1 MSQERF
7 NRLVKV
13 YKSVTVTPGS
23 RQGTLTISNE
33 DLLQDL
39 RIVASSEREYGV
51 LLTENPSLDAV
62 EVGGV
67 YQVEL
72 DEPRTGICILA
83 DSFDEVL
90 TFQGGYIRE
99 PRFFLL
105 PSMWACS
112 DNAPP
117 ELVSRY
123 RTVISL
129 IKLFEESS
137 AYLDKEDQ
145 QLVYIDE
152 GKFLLPVVYSSD
164 DLNKLD
170 LASANALL
178 ERFGHNTHRDQ
189 KLTILA
195 RGIQKICG
203 QLHPSGRF
211 AYVLG
216 QISELLKKIDEGY
229 RIYVADFSYEKVL
242 DQMEAAKLEELAKIH
257 KNFSDIQNQI
267 LGIPVATVIVATQ
280 LKPSS
285 SIDVE
290 FWVNTAILIGVWVFA
305 VLTNLVLRNQQNSLD
320 AIADEIS
327 RKKKKLE
334 SDYSEIKDAVGG
346 IFPQLQKRLRNQRRA
361 FVAVDFIV
369 VIGLLLAHIMYFVM
383 TEPAMIYLSTTFTA
397 IVALVFGN

>member
-7 NRLVKV
+7 NRLVNV
-13 YKSVTVTPGS
+13 YRSVVLTPGS
-23 RQGTLTISNE
+23 RQGVLTITT
-33 DLLQDL
+33 DALLQDL
-39 RIVASSEREYGV
+39 RVVASSEREYGV
-51 LLTENPSLDAV
+51 LLIGNPNLDSLRTG
-62 EVGGV
+62 EVH
-67 YQVEL
+67 QVQL
-72 DEPRTGICILA
+72 DEPRIGIGILA
-83 DSFDEVL
+83 DSFDEIL
-90 TFQGGYIRE
+90 TFQNGYIRE

-105 PSMWACS
+105 PLMWACT

-129 IKLFEESS
+129 IKIFEESS

-152 GKFLLPVVYSSD
+152 GKFVLPVAYRSD

-195 RGIQKICG
+195 RATQKLCG
-203 QLHPSGRF
+203 QLHPSDRF
-211 AYVLG
+211 SYLLR
-216 QISELLKKIDEGY
+216 QISELLNKFDEGY

-280 LKPSS
+280 LKSS
-285 SIDVE
+285 SNVGVE
-290 FWVNTAILIGVWVFA
+290 FWVNTAILIGVWIFA
-305 VLTNLVLRNQQNSLD
+305 ILTNLVLRNQRNSLD
-320 AIADEIS
+320 AISDEIL

-346 IFPQLQKRLRNQRRA
+346 IFPQLEKRLRNQRIA
-361 FVAVDFIV
+361 FRAVDFVVVVGIV
-369 VIGLLLAHIMYFVM
+369 LAHIMYFVM
-383 TEPAMIYLSTTFTA
+383 TEPAKVYLLKSVKMG
-397 IVALVFGN
+397 IALVCGN